1 MKDKHIIAKC
11 KTIEK
16 YLFLN
21 LKKFIIDNIFY
32 KMRLNKKSGM
42 KKCRKILNIGVNKA
56 IKKGVSDKNII
67 IILII
72 LVILILISLFAYRN
86 FFKKNK

>member
-42 KKCRKILNIGVNKA
+42 KKCR
-56 IKKGVSDKNII
+56 
-67 IILII
+67 
-72 LVILILISLFAYRN
+72 
-86 FFKKNK
+86 

>member
-42 KKCRKILNIGVNKA
+42 KKCRETLNVGINKV
-56 IKKGVSDKNII
+56 IKKKGVSYEEKKYYNFINCIGYINI
-67 IILII
+67 
-72 LVILILISLFAYRN
+72 N
-86 FFKKNK
+86 FTICL